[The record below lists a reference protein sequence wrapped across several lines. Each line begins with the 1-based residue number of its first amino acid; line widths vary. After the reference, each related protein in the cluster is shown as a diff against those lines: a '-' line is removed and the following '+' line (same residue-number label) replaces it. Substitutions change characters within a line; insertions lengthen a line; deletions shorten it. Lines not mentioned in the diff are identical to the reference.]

1 MTTKNDSQ
9 SQQEPR
15 FPFPLFS
22 MPSWDALRSDTWQ
35 KMTADGFARAEAM
48 AEHVSKLEAAG
59 MERAKASLD
68 DMHRLFHDSMAYM
81 GKMTAE
87 WRNLTLEAMRNLAPQ
102 PNADAGAEAEV
113 GKTKKAA

>member
-9 SQQEPR
+9 SQQDPR
-15 FPFPLFS
+15 FPFPLFP
-22 MPSWDALRSDTWQ
+22 MPSWDVLRSETWQ
-35 KMTADGFARAEAM
+35 RMATDGFARAEAM

-59 MERAKASLD
+59 MERAKTSLD

-102 PNADAGAEAEV
+102 QSADAETEV
-113 GKTKKAA
+113 GKSKKAA